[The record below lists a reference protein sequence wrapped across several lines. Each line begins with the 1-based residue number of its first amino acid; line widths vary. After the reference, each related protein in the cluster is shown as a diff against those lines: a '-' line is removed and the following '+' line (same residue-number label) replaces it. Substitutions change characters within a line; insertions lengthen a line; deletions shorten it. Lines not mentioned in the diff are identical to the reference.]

1 MGKGT
6 LELNKVIGA
15 LLSHAKMKKDGD
27 GDDSQAYGLV
37 VKSNSNNHNR
47 SKLRGRTPIG
57 KDTKNISAKS

>member
-6 LELNKVIGA
+6 LELNEVIGA
-15 LLSHAKMKKDGD
+15 LLSLVKMKKD

-37 VKSNSNNHNR
+37 VKSKSNNRNTR
-47 SKLRGRTPIG
+47 KLRGRTPIG

>member
-6 LELNKVIGA
+6 LELNEVVGA
-15 LLSHAKMKKDGD
+15 LLSHVEMKKD

-37 VKSNSNNHNR
+37 VKSKSNNHNR

>member
-27 GDDSQAYGLV
+27 ESQAYGLV

>member
-27 GDDSQAYGLV
+27 DSQAYGLV
-37 VKSNSNNHNR
+37 VKSNSNTTEA
-47 SKLRGRTPIG
+47 S
-57 KDTKNISAKS
+57 

>member
-1 MGKGT
+1 M
-6 LELNKVIGA
+6 
-15 LLSHAKMKKDGD
+15 LSHVEMKKD

-37 VKSNSNNHNR
+37 VKSKLNNHNR